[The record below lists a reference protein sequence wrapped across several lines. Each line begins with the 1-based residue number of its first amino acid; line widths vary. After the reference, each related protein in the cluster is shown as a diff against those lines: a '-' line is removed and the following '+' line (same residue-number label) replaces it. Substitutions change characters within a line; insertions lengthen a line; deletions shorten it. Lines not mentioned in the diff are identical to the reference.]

1 MYLLI
6 VFLPLIGAFF
16 AGLFGRYIGTKG
28 SQILTT
34 TLLGI
39 TCIFSWY
46 AFMEIGISGNTVYI
60 DLFTW
65 IDSELLHASWGFLF
79 DSLTVIMLITV
90 TSVSFMVH
98 LYSIGYMGED
108 PHVPR
113 FMSYLSLF
121 TFFMLMLVTSDNFVQ
136 MFLGWEGVGLCSYLL
151 ISFWYTRIQ
160 ANKSAIKAMV
170 VNRVGDFGLSLGM
183 MAIFFIFNTL
193 EYNTVFVAAPFI
205 AGTTFNFFSFEI
217 EKLTIVCLLL
227 FVGAVG
233 KSAQVGLHTW
243 LPDAME
249 GPTPVSA
256 LIHAAT
262 MVTAGIFLIARC
274 SPLFEYAPTALIVVT
289 IMGAMTA
296 FFAASTGLV
305 QNDLKRVIAYST
317 CSQLG
322 YMAFACGL
330 SNYSVGIFHL
340 MNHGFFKAL
349 LFMSAGAVIHA
360 ISDEQ
365 DMRRMGGLV
374 QLIPFT
380 YCMMLIGSLAL
391 MGFPFLTGFYS
402 KDVIIE
408 VAYAKYTISGHFAH
422 WFGCISAFFTAFYS
436 FRLVYLTFL
445 ARPNGIKNVLVHAHE
460 VPLTMGIPLIILSF
474 GSIFLGYFT
483 KDMIIGLGTDFWQQS
498 IFILPKNNLFIE
510 SEFIPSFIKLIPTL
524 LSLVGATLA
533 ILLNHFYANFLY
545 NITLSPVGLKIY
557 AFLNKK
563 WYFDKIYNEYLNKP
577 LMSFG
582 YSVSFRT
589 LDKGIIEI
597 LGPYGIVSS
606 LSYAMKH
613 TSKLQTGYI
622 YHYAVIMLFSLTY
635 LLFVLFFPMSYNN
648 FSFYEYFIIDNQ
660 LFFIYIVTFLF
671 YNHIKY
677 NFNFT
682 KGFLLFFILILA
694 LS

>member
-1 MYLLI
+1 MYLLLI
-6 VFLPLIGAFF
+6 FLPLIGAIS
-16 AGLFGRYIGTKG
+16 AGLFGRYLGAKG
-28 SQILTT
+28 AQIVTT
-34 TLLGI
+34 SCLALCTV
-39 TCIFSWY
+39 FSWY
-46 AFMEIGISGNTVYI
+46 SFLEVGVLGNTVYI

-65 IDSELLHASWGFLF
+65 VDSEMLHSSWGFLF

-90 TSVSFMVH
+90 TTVSCMVH
-98 LYSIGYMGED
+98 LYSVGYMGED
-108 PHVPR
+108 PHVQR

-121 TFFMLMLVTSDNFVQ
+121 TFFMLMLVTADNFLQ

-170 VNRVGDFGLSLGM
+170 VNRIGDFGLSLGM
-183 MAIFFIFNTL
+183 LAIFFVFNSID
-193 EYNTVFVAAPFI
+193 YATVFAAAPVV
-205 AGTTFNFFSFEI
+205 AGTTFTAFGVEI
-217 EKLTIVCLLL
+217 EKLTLICLLL

-262 MVTAGIFLIARC
+262 MVTAGIFLVARC
-274 SPLFEYAPTALIVVT
+274 SPLFEYAPTALTVVT

-360 ISDEQ
+360 IADEQ

-380 YCMMLIGSLAL
+380 YCMMLVGSLAL

-408 VAYAKYTISGHFAH
+408 VAYAKYTVSGHFAH
-422 WFGCISAFFTAFYS
+422 WFGCLSAFFTAFYS

-445 ARPNGIKNVLVHAHE
+445 SRPNGLKTVIGGAHE
-460 VPLTMGIPLIILSF
+460 VPLTMGIPLIVLSF
-474 GSIFLGYFT
+474 GSIFWGFLT
-483 KDMIIGLGTDFWQQS
+483 KDMIIGLGTDFWQSS
-498 IFILPKNNLFIE
+498 IFILPQNQLFIE
-510 SEFIPSFIKLIPTL
+510 SEFIPSYVKLIPTV
-524 LSLVGATLA
+524 LSFSGAILA
-533 ILLNHFYANFLY
+533 IVLNHFYASFLY
-545 NITLSPVGLKIY
+545 HATLTDFGLKIY

-563 WYFDKIYNEYLNKP
+563 WYFDKFYNEVVNKP
-577 LMSFG
+577 LVSFG
-582 YSVSFRT
+582 YFVSFRGI
-589 LDKGIIEI
+589 DKGIVEMF
-597 LGPYGIVSS
+597 GPYGLVQSFTG
-606 LSYAMKH
+606 LMKKC
-613 TSKLQTGYI
+613 SKLQTGYI
-622 YHYAVIMLFSLTY
+622 YHYAFVMLIGIVLLLTTTSLWLNLQNY
-635 LLFVLFFPMSYNN
+635 FFLDSRLLFIYVVVL
-648 FSFYEYFIIDNQ
+648 
-660 LFFIYIVTFLF
+660 LF
-671 YNHIKY
+671 YTPSKSS
-677 NFNFT
+677 
-682 KGFLLFFILILA
+682 A
-694 LS
+694 

>member
-1 MYLLI
+1 MYLLL
-6 VFLPLIGAFF
+6 VFLPLIGSLS
-16 AGLFGRYIGTKG
+16 AGFFGRFLGTKG
-28 SQILTT
+28 AQIVTT
-34 TLLGI
+34 TCLGLSALL
-39 TCIFSWY
+39 SWY
-46 AFMEIGISGNTVYI
+46 AFMEVGISGNTVYI
-60 DLFTW
+60 DWFTW
-65 IDSELLHASWGFLF
+65 IDSEMLHVSWGCLF

-90 TSVSFMVH
+90 TTVSCMVH

-121 TFFMLMLVTSDNFVQ
+121 TFFMLVLVTGDNYLQ
-136 MFLGWEGVGLCSYLL
+136 MFFGWEGIGLSSYLL

-160 ANKSAIKAMV
+160 ANKAAIKAMV
-170 VNRVGDFGLSLGM
+170 VNRVGDFGLSLGILT
-183 MAIFFIFNTL
+183 IFFVFNSID
-193 EYNTVFVAAPFI
+193 YSTVFAAAPAI
-205 AGTTFNFFSFEI
+205 AGTTFTMFGFEV
-217 EKLTIVCLLL
+217 EKLTVICLLL
-227 FVGAVG
+227 FVGVCG

-262 MVTAGIFLIARC
+262 LVTAGIFLIARS
-274 SPLFEYAPTALIVVT
+274 SPLFEYAPTALVVVT
-289 IMGAMTA
+289 FFGAMTA

-365 DMRRMGGLV
+365 DLRRMGGLV

-408 VAYAKYTISGHFAH
+408 VAYAKYTVSGHFAH
-422 WFGCISAFFTAFYS
+422 WFGCLSAFFTAFYS
-436 FRLVYLTFL
+436 FRLVYLAFL
-445 ARPNGIKNVLVHAHE
+445 ARPNGLKTVIGGAHE
-460 VPLTMGIPLIILSF
+460 VPLSMGIPLIVLSF
-474 GSIFLGYFT
+474 GSIFWGYLS
-483 KDMIIGLGTDFWQQS
+483 KDLIIGLGTDFWQNA
-498 IFILPKNNLFIE
+498 IFVLPKNNLFIE
-510 SEFIPSFIKLIPTL
+510 SEFIPSYVKLVPTV
-524 LSLVGATLA
+524 LSFSGAILA
-533 ILLNHFYANFLY
+533 IVLNHYYAEFLY
-545 NITLSPVGLKIY
+545 NSTLSPVGMKVF

-563 WYFDKIYNEYLNKP
+563 WYFDKFYNELINKP
-577 LMSFG
+577 LLSFG
-582 YSVSFRT
+582 YFVSFRSM
-589 LDKGIIEI
+589 DKGLVEMF
-597 LGPYGIVSS
+597 GPYGAVSS
-606 LSYAMKH
+606 FSSLMKKA
-613 TSKLQTGYI
+613 SKLQTGFI
-622 YHYAVIMLFSLTY
+622 YHYAFIMLIGIVLLLTVTSLWSSLQLY
-635 LLFVLFFPMSYNN
+635 LFIDNRLLFIYAG
-648 FSFYEYFIIDNQ
+648 II
-660 LFFIYIVTFLF
+660 LF
-671 YNHIKY
+671 YTASVSK
-677 NFNFT
+677 
-682 KGFLLFFILILA
+682 A
-694 LS
+694 

>member
-1 MYLLI
+1 M
-6 VFLPLIGAFF
+6 
-16 AGLFGRYIGTKG
+16 
-28 SQILTT
+28 
-34 TLLGI
+34 
-39 TCIFSWY
+39 
-46 AFMEIGISGNTVYI
+46 
-60 DLFTW
+60 
-65 IDSELLHASWGFLF
+65 LHASWGFMF

-90 TSVSFMVH
+90 TTVSFMVH
-98 LYSIGYMGED
+98 LYSVGYMGED
-108 PHVPR
+108 PHVQR

-121 TFFMLMLVTSDNFVQ
+121 TFFMLMLVTADNFVQ

-151 ISFWYTRIQ
+151 ISFWYTRLQ

-170 VNRVGDFGLSLGM
+170 VNRIGDFGLSLGM
-183 MAIFFIFNTL
+183 FAIFIIFNAMD
-193 EYNTVFVAAPFI
+193 YSTVFAVAPSI
-205 AGTTFNFFSFEI
+205 AGTTWNIFGFEV
-217 EKLTIVCLLL
+217 EKLTAVCCLL

-233 KSAQVGLHTW
+233 KSAQLGLHTW

-274 SPLFEYAPTALIVVT
+274 SPLFEYSTTALTVVT
-289 IMGAMTA
+289 VMGAMTA

-360 ISDEQ
+360 IQDEQ

-408 VAYAKYTISGHFAH
+408 VAYAKYTVSGHFAH
-422 WFGCISAFFTAFYS
+422 WFGCMSAFFTAFYS

-445 ARPNGIKNVLVHAHE
+445 ARPNGIKSVIGGAHE
-460 VPLTMGIPLIILSF
+460 VPLTMGVPLIVLSF
-474 GSIFLGYFT
+474 GSIFWGYLT
-483 KDMIIGLGTDFWQQS
+483 KDMIVGLGTDFWQHS
-498 IFILPKNNLFIE
+498 IFVLPQNNLLIE
-510 SEFIPSFIKLIPTL
+510 SEFIPSYVKLVPTF
-524 LSLVGATLA
+524 LSFSGAILA
-533 ILLNHFYANFLY
+533 IILNHYYAAFLY
-545 NITLSPVGLKIY
+545 NICLTPAGLRTY

-563 WYFDKIYNEYLNKP
+563 WYFDKLYNEYVNKP
-577 LMSFG
+577 LVSFG
-582 YSVSFRT
+582 YFVSFRT
-589 LDKGIIEI
+589 IDKGIVEM
-597 LGPYGIVSS
+597 LGPYGFVSS
-606 LSYAMKH
+606 FSFLMKKV
-613 TSKLQTGYI
+613 SKLQTGYI
-622 YHYAVIMLFSLTY
+622 YHYAFIMLIGIVTLLTSISMWST
-635 LLFVLFFPMSYNN
+635 VQSTLFFDSRL
-648 FSFYEYFIIDNQ
+648 I
-660 LFFIYIVTFLF
+660 FIYAAVLTF
-671 YNHIKY
+671 YVSS
-677 NFNFT
+677 
-682 KGFLLFFILILA
+682 
-694 LS
+694 LSEA

>member
-1 MYLLI
+1 MYLLL
-6 VFLPLIGAFF
+6 VFAPLIGAIS
-16 AGLFGRYIGTKG
+16 AGLFGRFLGSKG
-28 SQILTT
+28 SQIVTVSCLT
-34 TLLGI
+34 LSCVL
-39 TCIFSWY
+39 SWY
-46 AFMEIGISGNTVYI
+46 SFMEVGIAGNTVYI

-65 IDSELLHASWGFLF
+65 VDSEMLHASWGFMF

-90 TSVSFMVH
+90 TSVSSMVH

-108 PHVPR
+108 PHVSR
-113 FMSYLSLF
+113 FMAYLSLF
-121 TFFMLMLVTSDNFVQ
+121 TFFMLMLVTADNFVQ

-183 MAIFFIFNTL
+183 CAIFLIFNAID
-193 EYNTVFVAAPFI
+193 YSTVFAVAPSI
-205 AGTTFNFFSFEI
+205 AGSTWNIFGIEI
-217 EKLTIVCLLL
+217 EKLTVVCLLL

-233 KSAQVGLHTW
+233 KSAQIGLHTW

-274 SPLFEYAPTALIVVT
+274 SPLFEYAPTALVVVT
-289 IMGAMTA
+289 FMGAMTA

-349 LFMSAGAVIHA
+349 LFLSAGAVIHA

-402 KDVIIE
+402 KDIIIE
-408 VAYAKYTISGHFAH
+408 VAYAKYSISGHFAH

-445 ARPNGIKNVLVHAHE
+445 ARPNGIKSVIGHAHE
-460 VPLTMGIPLIILSF
+460 VPLTMGIPLILLSF
-474 GSIFLGYFT
+474 GSIFWGYLT
-483 KDMIIGLGTDFWQQS
+483 REMIIGLGTDFWQHS
-498 IFILPKNNLFIE
+498 IFVLPQNNLFIE
-510 SEFIPSFIKLIPTL
+510 SEFIPSYIKLVPTV
-524 LSLVGATLA
+524 LSFAGAILA
-533 ILLNHFYANFLY
+533 IILNHYYASFLY
-545 NITLSPVGLKIY
+545 NVCLTPFGLKLY

-563 WYFDKIYNEYLNKP
+563 WYFDKLYNEYLNKP
-577 LMSFG
+577 LVSFG
-582 YSVSFRT
+582 YFVSFKT
-589 LDKGIIEI
+589 IDKGIVEMV
-597 LGPYGIVSS
+597 GPYGFVSNF
-606 LSYAMKH
+606 SYLAKRI
-613 TSKLQTGYI
+613 SKFQTGYI
-622 YHYAVIMLFSLTY
+622 YHYAFIMLIGIIILLSTLSVWSVVQDTFFFDNR
-635 LLFVLFFPMSYNN
+635 LLF
-648 FSFYEYFIIDNQ
+648 
-660 LFFIYIVTFLF
+660 IYGTILLF
-671 YNHIKY
+671 YVHSK
-677 NFNFT
+677 
-682 KGFLLFFILILA
+682 KEA
-694 LS
+694 

>member
-1 MYLLI
+1 MYLLL
-6 VFLPLIGAFF
+6 VFLPLIGSIS
-16 AGLFGRYIGTKG
+16 AGLFGRFLGSKG
-28 SQILTT
+28 AQIVTT
-34 TLLGI
+34 TCLAI
-39 TCIFSWY
+39 TTFLSWY
-46 AFMEIGISGNTVYI
+46 AFMEVGINGNTVYI

-65 IDSELLHASWGFLF
+65 VDSEMLHASWGFLF

-90 TSVSFMVH
+90 TTVSSMVH

-108 PHVPR
+108 PHVQR

-121 TFFMLMLVTSDNFVQ
+121 TFFMLMLVTADNFLQ

-160 ANKSAIKAMV
+160 ANKAAIKAMV

-183 MAIFFIFNTL
+183 LAIFFVFNAID
-193 EYNTVFVAAPFI
+193 YSTVFASAPMV
-205 AGTTFNFFSFEI
+205 AGTTFCFLGFEV
-217 EKLTIVCLLL
+217 EKLTVICLLL

-233 KSAQVGLHTW
+233 KSAQIGLHTW

-289 IMGAMTA
+289 VMGAMTA

-330 SNYSVGIFHL
+330 SNYQVGIFHL

-360 ISDEQ
+360 IADEQ

-408 VAYAKYTISGHFAH
+408 VAYAKYTVSGHFAH

-445 ARPNGIKNVLVHAHE
+445 ARPNGQKNVIGGAHE
-460 VPLTMGIPLIILSF
+460 VPLTMGIPLILLSF
-474 GSIFLGYFT
+474 GSIFWGFLS
-483 KDMIIGLGTDFWQQS
+483 KDMIIGLGTDFWQHS
-498 IFILPKNNLFIE
+498 IFVLPRNSLFIE
-510 SEFIPSFIKLIPTL
+510 SEFIPSYVKLVPTI
-524 LSLVGATLA
+524 LSFAGAILA
-533 ILLNHFYANFLY
+533 IILNHFYSAMLY
-545 NITLSPVGLKIY
+545 NATLSPVGLKLW

-563 WYFDKIYNEYLNKP
+563 WYFDKIYNECLNKP

-582 YSVSFRT
+582 YFVSFRSM
-589 LDKGIIEI
+589 DKGIVEM
-597 LGPYGIVSS
+597 LGPYGAVSS
-606 LSYAMKH
+606 FSLMMKKI
-613 TSKLQTGYI
+613 SKLQTGFI
-622 YHYAVIMLFSLTY
+622 YHYAFIMLVGIILLLTTTSLWGGLQSY
-635 LLFVLFFPMSYNN
+635 LFIDSRLLFIYAGIL
-648 FSFYEYFIIDNQ
+648 SFYTTSITQ
-660 LFFIYIVTFLF
+660 
-671 YNHIKY
+671 
-677 NFNFT
+677 
-682 KGFLLFFILILA
+682 A
-694 LS
+694 

>member
-1 MYLLI
+1 MYLLL
-6 VFLPLIGAFF
+6 VFAPLIGAIS
-16 AGLFGRYIGTKG
+16 AGLFGRYIGSKG
-28 SQILTT
+28 SQIVTTSCLSLTCF
-34 TLLGI
+34 L
-39 TCIFSWY
+39 SWY
-46 AFMEIGISGNTVYI
+46 AFMEAGVSGNTVYI

-65 IDSELLHASWGFLF
+65 IDSEMLHASWGFMF

-90 TSVSFMVH
+90 TTVSCMVH

-108 PHVPR
+108 PHVSR
-113 FMSYLSLF
+113 FMAYLSLF
-121 TFFMLMLVTSDNFVQ
+121 TFFMLMLVTADNFVQ

-170 VNRVGDFGLSLGM
+170 VNRIGDFGLSLGM
-183 MAIFFIFNTL
+183 CAIFLVFNAMD
-193 EYNTVFVAAPFI
+193 YSTVFAAAPSI
-205 AGTTFNFFSFEI
+205 AGSTWNIFGFEI
-217 EKLTIVCLLL
+217 EKLTVICLLL

-233 KSAQVGLHTW
+233 KSAQLGLHTW

-274 SPLFEYAPTALIVVT
+274 SPLFEYAPSALIVVT
-289 IMGAMTA
+289 FMGAMTA

-349 LFMSAGAVIHA
+349 LFLSAGAVIHA

-408 VAYAKYTISGHFAH
+408 VAYAKYSVSGHFAH
-422 WFGCISAFFTAFYS
+422 WFGCMSAFFTAFYS

-445 ARPNGIKNVLVHAHE
+445 ARPNGIKSVIGGAHE
-460 VPLTMGIPLIILSF
+460 VPLTMGLPLIVLSF
-474 GSIFLGYFT
+474 GSIFWGYLT
-483 KDMIIGLGTDFWQQS
+483 KDMIIGLGTDFWQHS
-498 IFILPKNNLFIE
+498 IFVLPQNNLFIE
-510 SEFIPSFIKLIPTL
+510 SEFIPSYVKLVPTIFSFL
-524 LSLVGATLA
+524 GAILA
-533 ILLNHFYANFLY
+533 IVLNSYYASFLY
-545 NITLSPVGLKIY
+545 NICLTPIGLKTY

-563 WYFDKIYNEYLNKP
+563 WYFDKLYNEYFNKP
-577 LMSFG
+577 LVSFG
-582 YSVSFRT
+582 YFVSFRT
-589 LDKGIIEI
+589 IDKGVVEMM
-597 LGPYGIVSS
+597 GPYGVVSS
-606 LSYAMKH
+606 FNFMMKKI
-613 TSKLQTGYI
+613 SKLQTGYI
-622 YHYAVIMLFSLTY
+622 YHYAFIMLIGIVTLLTTISFWSNIQSILFFDNR
-635 LLFVLFFPMSYNN
+635 LLFIYAAVL
-648 FSFYEYFIIDNQ
+648 
-660 LFFIYIVTFLF
+660 LF
-671 YNHIKY
+671 YVTSISE
-677 NFNFT
+677 
-682 KGFLLFFILILA
+682 A
-694 LS
+694 